1 MLPQVDEYMK
11 GMMYEI
17 LIRRA
22 FKYPQGHRQI
32 GYWGNAFEK
41 VKDKVEKA
49 TDKFLTRLL
58 NNDERS
64 TVLIIKEKLL
74 KTYNKESLAL
84 IVNDLLEATQRH
96 K

>member
-1 MLPQVDEYMK
+1 MLQQADEYMK
-11 GMMYEI
+11 DMMYEI

-49 TDKFLTRLL
+49 ADNFLTKRL
-58 NNDERS
+58 NDDERNA
-64 TVLIIKEKLL
+64 VLIIKEKLL
-74 KTYNKESLAL
+74 KTNDKESLAL
-84 IVNDLLEATQRH
+84 IVNDLLEATRRH

>member
-1 MLPQVDEYMK
+1 MLQQADEYMK
-11 GMMYEI
+11 DMMYEI

-49 TDKFLTRLL
+49 ADKFLTKRL
-58 NNDERS
+58 NDDERS
-64 TVLIIKEKLL
+64 AVLIIKEKLL
-74 KTYNKESLAL
+74 KTYDKESLSL
-84 IVNDLLEATQRH
+84 IVNELLEATRRYE
-96 K
+96 